1 MIYPIYPLH
10 AVWLLFSWIELT
22 YYLILKLLAKSR
34 HEISSITKQLA
45 LLCLYIFN
53 FQESNSKLYSDFTV
67 LQFQNGKLC
76 SVFTDF

>member
-45 LLCLYIFN
+45 LLYLYIFN
-53 FQESNSKLYSDFTV
+53 FQDSNSKLYSDFTV